1 MIHPHTEL
9 RYVSSTVGH
18 GVFATAFIPKGT
30 FLWVLDP
37 FDRILTVDEVRALPP
52 ALKQA
57 VERWAY
63 VDPTGHFVFCWD
75 HGRYMNHSCRPTSRG
90 IGDAFEIAVR
100 DVLPGEELT
109 CEYGILNIG
118 KTFDCACGQE
128 GCRGRVGPGDVERL
142 FPMWDAEAEDAF
154 QHAARVAQPLLPF
167 AKAGPRDHA
176 VLDALARG
184 ATSAA
189 LPSHR
194 DYRRDGAE
202 ADADSGEGE
211 GLWAIAGVHE
221 QRRSRTNPASSRRT
235 STRRAGVAR

>member
-9 RYVSSTVGH
+9 KFISSSVGH

-37 FDRILTVDEVRALPP
+37 FDRILTADEVRALPP
-52 ALKQA
+52 MLKTA

-100 DVLPGEELT
+100 DIQPGEELS
-109 CEYGILNIG
+109 CEYGILNIA
-118 KTFDCACGQE
+118 KSFPCACGQP
-128 GCRGRVGPGDVERL
+128 GCRGSVGPGDLERL
-142 FPMWDAEAEDAF
+142 FPIWDAEAQDAF
-154 QHAARVAQPLLPF
+154 QYAASVAQPLLPF
-167 AKAGPRDHA
+167 VKAGPRDHA
-176 VLDALARG
+176 ILEVLAKGSTEAE
-184 ATSAA
+184 

-194 DYRRDGAE
+194 DYRREGVTDGTV
-202 ADADSGEGE
+202 EGD
-211 GLWAIAGVHE
+211 GLWAIAAAPA
-221 QRRSRTNPASSRRT
+221 RRSRA
-235 STRRAGVAR
+235 TRRAGAAAR